1 MRVSRFSPTDKW
13 TNGQSQ
19 GTQQNVHEKEV
30 QMFNVHMKRKIK
42 GVYDSL

>member
-1 MRVSRFSPTDKW
+1 MWGPTDKR

-19 GTQQNVHEKEV
+19 GTQRKAHEKEV